1 MTGDTLGGYRL
12 VRKLGEG
19 PRAEVHLAYPRS
31 DSDDARAVAIK
42 VFRPT
47 VGDTAAITE
56 IEALSRAAG
65 DHVVTL
71 IDLAGGPDGAPALI
85 LERVAG
91 GSLGRLLR
99 DRASLRQ
106 GEAITIL
113 VPLARTLR
121 RLHDNGVVHGGLRLE
136 AVAFD
141 GTGAPVLS
149 CFGSASLIEPRMP
162 PARLEQEQGVIR
174 DLDDFA
180 RVARAV
186 LDRLPLPVSLP
197 DPGQDW
203 LERVEQ
209 VLFDLGAPE
218 AVQLRSDGPAEL
230 APPARILT
238 APPVPPEPEV
248 GGRGGLLSLVLPD
261 WLDGAGLAVSVHRW
275 ASRARRAVLAVRAR
289 AWIALGA
296 VAGALVLAAVLIPSS
311 PPGATA
317 GPAPHPSLSPTPT
330 ASNAGGDDVV
340 AGDDPLAALPELLAL
355 RERCIR
361 DLSVLCLDDVDQ
373 PGSAAL
379 AEDQLLVRSL
389 QQGSE
394 QPDTLRVSA
403 SDLTLEERLG
413 DSALVSLGDVTDSEP
428 ASLLMMKSEA
438 GWRIRDYLER

>member
-19 PRAEVHLAYPRS
+19 SRAEVHLAYPRN

-65 DHVVTL
+65 DHAVKLLDLTGG
-71 IDLAGGPDGAPALI
+71 IDGTPALI

-99 DRASLRQ
+99 DRVSLRQ

-136 AVAFD
+136 AVAFNVA
-141 GTGAPVLS
+141 GAPVLT
-149 CFGSASLIEPRMP
+149 CFGSAGLIEPRMP
-162 PARLEQEQGVIR
+162 PARLEQEEGVIR

-180 RVARAV
+180 RLARAV

-197 DPGQDW
+197 GPGPDW

-218 AVQLRSDGPAEL
+218 AVRLRPDGPTEL

-238 APPVPPEPEV
+238 APPVPEPEV
-248 GGRGGLLSLVLPD
+248 RARGGLMGLALPD
-261 WLDGAGLAVSVHRW
+261 WLDGDGLGESVRRW
-275 ASRARRAVLAVRAR
+275 AGRARRAVRAVRAR

-296 VAGALVLAAVLIPSS
+296 VVGALVLAAVLIPSS
-311 PPGATA
+311 PPDATA
-317 GPAPHPSLSPTPT
+317 VPAAQPSLGPTQAANT
-330 ASNAGGDDVV
+330 GAGDDLVL
-340 AGDDPLAALPELLAL
+340 GDDPLVALPELLAL

-373 PGSAAL
+373 QGSAAL

-389 QQGSE
+389 QQGAE
-394 QPDTLRVSA
+394 QADTLRVTA

-413 DSALVSLGDVTDSEP
+413 DSALVSLGDVSDSEP
-428 ASLLMMKSEA
+428 ASLLMMRGEA